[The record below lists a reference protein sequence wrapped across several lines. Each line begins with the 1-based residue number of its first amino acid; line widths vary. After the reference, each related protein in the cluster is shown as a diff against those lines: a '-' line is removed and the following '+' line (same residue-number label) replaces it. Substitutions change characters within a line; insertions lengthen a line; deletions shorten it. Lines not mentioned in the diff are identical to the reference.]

1 MITSVEPGCTQT
13 FITMKKCVMLA
24 AMFFVGITAS
34 SAQEIRE
41 MFGSDQKGKILYGIR
56 AGLNVSNLAGEYG
69 PDSGDE
75 LDFDSRVGFHV
86 GGVVDIPITNG
97 FYVQPGLLFST
108 RGAKDKY
115 SYSESGYSEEATSK
129 YRPIYLEIPVLASFR
144 ADVSSA
150 VNVQVNVGPHF
161 AFGLGGQC
169 KEAYNDSDGNSESV
183 KYPFFGESTDKED
196 HFGAKRFDFGL
207 TFGAGVMLWEHY
219 YVGIAYDFGLV
230 NMAVDKEWGDK
241 AKFRNRNFSIQ
252 LGYNF

>member
-1 MITSVEPGCTQT
+1 MSKS
-13 FITMKKCVMLA
+13 FIAMKKCFMLA

-41 MFGSDQKGKILYGIR
+41 MFGSDQKGKIVYGIR
-56 AGLNVSNLAGEYG
+56 AGLNVSNIAGEYG

-75 LDFDSRVGFHV
+75 LDLDSRVGFHV

-97 FYVQPGLLFST
+97 FYIQPGLLFTT
-108 RGAKDKY
+108 RGAGEKY
-115 SYSESGYSEEATSK
+115 SYSEPGYSEEATTK

-144 ADVSSA
+144 ADVSRT

-161 AFGLGGQC
+161 AFGLGGKC
-169 KEAYNDSDGNSESV
+169 KESYSDSDGISESV
-183 KYPFFGESTDKED
+183 KYPFFGESTDEED

-207 TFGAGVMLWEHY
+207 TFGAGVTLRKHY
-219 YVGIAYDFGLV
+219 YVGIVYDLGLI
-230 NMAVDKEWGDK
+230 NMAVDKEWGKD
-241 AKFRNRNFSIQ
+241 AKFHNRNFSIQ